1 MNDNKVG
8 IDAISPK
15 ALPLIPQ
22 EILDLVAQRRDQMLK
37 GEWDPFEE
45 HAFVSNGTG
54 LELVDLPIPAK
65 GTEVKPAGEMP
76 SDEWLLGQFNF
87 DLEGLN
93 ILE

>member
-1 MNDNKVG
+1 M
-8 IDAISPK
+8 
-15 ALPLIPQ
+15 
-22 EILDLVAQRRDQMLK
+22 K

-54 LELVDLPIPAK
+54 FALENLPIPPK

-76 SDEWLLGQFNF
+76 SAEWLLAEFNF
-87 DLEGLN
+87 DLEGME